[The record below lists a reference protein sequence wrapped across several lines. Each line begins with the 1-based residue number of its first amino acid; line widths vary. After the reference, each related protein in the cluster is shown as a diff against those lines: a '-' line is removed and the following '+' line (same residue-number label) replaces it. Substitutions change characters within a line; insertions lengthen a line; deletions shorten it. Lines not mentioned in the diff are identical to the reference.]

1 MCEHKKHYTQMTQ
14 SEIWNIRKKIN
25 ERRKYSASQHILNR
39 MAEKDISE
47 FEIENVFRDYD
58 IIEFYKKNS
67 NNRVLIRGRKAING
81 SNTVISIRL
90 DNGHIITG
98 YKNRAND
105 NHRTINWNNYEKDL
119 DILKY
124 ILDNGNSNELK
135 EM

>member
-1 MCEHKKHYTQMTQ
+1 MTQ
-14 SEIWNIRKKIN
+14 AEIWNIRKKIDDI
-25 ERRKYSASQHILNR
+25 RKYSVNQHTLDR
-39 MAEKDISE
+39 MAEKHISE

-58 IIEFYKKNS
+58 IVEFYKKNS
-67 NNRVLIRGRKAING
+67 NNRALIRGRKAING

-105 NHRTINWNNYEKDL
+105 NHRTIKWENYEKDL
-119 DILKY
+119 DILQY
-124 ILDNGNSNELK
+124 ILDSGNENELK